1 MEEQEQALNEIKQMM
16 ENEEKPTNAKPTS
29 IVENIEGEGK
39 TETATQQED
48 DVRLCQILSEVK
60 DLILKSQKKSIWQKV
75 IACTTYVIF
84 GVLALVALLV
94 L

>member
-29 IVENIEGEGK
+29 IVENIEGEGE

>member
-29 IVENIEGEGK
+29 IVENIDSE

>member
-16 ENEEKPTNAKPTS
+16 ESEDKQTNAKPTS
-29 IVENIEGEGK
+29 IVENIDSE

>member
-16 ENEEKPTNAKPTS
+16 ENENKPTNAKSTS
-29 IVENIEGEGK
+29 IVENIESE
-39 TETATQQED
+39 TETATQLED

>member
-29 IVENIEGEGK
+29 IVENIEGE

>member
-29 IVENIEGEGK
+29 IVENIECKGE

>member
-1 MEEQEQALNEIKQMM
+1 MEEQEQAINEIKQMM
-16 ENEEKPTNAKPTS
+16 ENENKPTDAKSTS
-29 IVENIEGEGK
+29 IVENIESE